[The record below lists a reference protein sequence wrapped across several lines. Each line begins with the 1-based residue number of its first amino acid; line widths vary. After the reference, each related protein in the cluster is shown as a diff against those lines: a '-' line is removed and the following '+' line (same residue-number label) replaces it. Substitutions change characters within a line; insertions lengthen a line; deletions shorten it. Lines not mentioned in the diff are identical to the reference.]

1 MNTARIKAV
10 SNIVPKNVLREVQ
23 LETIERIA
31 NALANSYGPSGSTT
45 LIRKGDDVKGSG
57 VTAYTKD
64 GHSILGAIKFNKPIE
79 MSILDDLKDITRNT
93 VKTVGDGTTSAVI
106 LSYEIFRALNEIISD
121 HANFTEKAV
130 VAELQKVVKDITTI
144 IENSKQKP
152 TIDKIYQIALTSTD
166 GNEEVANS
174 IREIYEQFGLGVYI
188 DVGISNTTNHMVKT
202 YEGLTIDGG
211 YFNPCFINRAKDAVS
226 ELQNPNIYIFE
237 DPIDNNYTLNL
248 CYKIVEQNLIA
259 PLTKYNTLVQ
269 QGNQAEADAVIA
281 NELKATAII
290 TPTFGRDIRSQMDSI
305 IDMMSSSKIEQ
316 RAPLTIITGMTDVDR
331 LADLAAMTGAKT
343 IKKYVDPEVQKSDV
357 EKGIAPTLDNVAT
370 EFGGKA
376 ELLVADTKTTK
387 VINPELMFV
396 NDEEGKRV
404 SSSEYNN
411 LLASL
416 EAQLAQLDTVKE
428 SATEVNVLRRRIQSL
443 KCNMVDYLIGGVSYT
458 DRDALKDAV
467 EDAVLNCRSAAKE
480 GIGYAANFEGLRAA
494 HEVAEVTSNLS
505 PIREAVSNAV
515 YKAYANTVARIY
527 VDYMAVED
535 IEQDDLIKTLIE
547 RNKPIDVTGNDR
559 EVLSSIKTDP
569 TTLQAIVDIVGLMF
583 KTNQFLC
590 PIPDTKLH
598 LLIIYDDL
606 VLSGVLHHKL
616 N

>member
-376 ELLVADTKTTK
+376 ELLVADNKTTK

-404 SSSEYNN
+404 FSSEYNN

-494 HEVAEVTSNLS
+494 HEVAEVTSNLR

-590 PIPDTKLH
+590 PIPDMNT
-598 LLIIYDDL
+598 YTAE
-606 VLSGVLHHKL
+606 
-616 N
+616 

>member
-166 GNEEVANS
+166 GNEEVASS

-396 NDEEGKRV
+396 NDEEGKRIF
-404 SSSEYNN
+404 SSEYNN

-494 HEVAEVTSNLS
+494 YEVAEVTSNLS

-590 PIPDTKLH
+590 PIPDMNT
-598 LLIIYDDL
+598 YTAE
-606 VLSGVLHHKL
+606 
-616 N
+616 

>member
-121 HANFTEKAV
+121 HTNFTEKAV
-130 VAELQKVVKDITTI
+130 VTELQKVVKDITTI

-166 GNEEVANS
+166 GNEEVASS

-370 EFGGKA
+370 EFSGKA

-404 SSSEYNN
+404 FSSEYNN

-494 HEVAEVTSNLS
+494 YEVAEVTSNLS

-590 PIPDTKLH
+590 PIPDMNT
-598 LLIIYDDL
+598 YTAE
-606 VLSGVLHHKL
+606 
-616 N
+616 

>member
-387 VINPELMFV
+387 VINPELMFDI
-396 NDEEGKRV
+396 DEEGKRV
-404 SSSEYNN
+404 FSSEYNN

-547 RNKPIDVTGNDR
+547 RNKPIDVTGNNR

-590 PIPDTKLH
+590 PIPDMNT
-598 LLIIYDDL
+598 YTAE
-606 VLSGVLHHKL
+606 
-616 N
+616 

>member
-10 SNIVPKNVLREVQ
+10 SNIVPKDVLREVQ

-64 GHSILGAIKFNKPIE
+64 GHSILGSIKFNKPIE

-387 VINPELMFV
+387 VINPELMFDT
-396 NDEEGKRV
+396 DEEGKRV
-404 SSSEYNN
+404 FSSEYNN
-411 LLASL
+411 ILASL

-494 HEVAEVTSNLS
+494 YEVAEVTSNLS

-590 PIPDTKLH
+590 PIPDMNT
-598 LLIIYDDL
+598 YTAE
-606 VLSGVLHHKL
+606 
-616 N
+616 

>member
-269 QGNQAEADAVIA
+269 QGNQAEADAVIT

-404 SSSEYNN
+404 FSSDYNN

-590 PIPDTKLH
+590 PIPDMNT
-598 LLIIYDDL
+598 YTAE
-606 VLSGVLHHKL
+606 
-616 N
+616 

>member
-130 VAELQKVVKDITTI
+130 VAELQKVVKDITII

-331 LADLAAMTGAKT
+331 LADLATMTGAKT

-387 VINPELMFV
+387 VINPELMFDI
-396 NDEEGKRV
+396 DEEGKRV
-404 SSSEYNN
+404 FSSEYNN

-590 PIPDTKLH
+590 PIPDMNT
-598 LLIIYDDL
+598 YTAE
-606 VLSGVLHHKL
+606 
-616 N
+616 

>member
-166 GNEEVANS
+166 GNEEVASS

-387 VINPELMFV
+387 VINPELMFDT
-396 NDEEGKRV
+396 DEEGKRV
-404 SSSEYNN
+404 FSSEYNN

-494 HEVAEVTSNLS
+494 YEVAEVTSNLS

-590 PIPDTKLH
+590 PIPDMNT
-598 LLIIYDDL
+598 YTAD
-606 VLSGVLHHKL
+606 
-616 N
+616 

>member
-166 GNEEVANS
+166 GNEEVASS

-376 ELLVADTKTTK
+376 GLLVADTKTTK
-387 VINPELMFV
+387 VINPELMFDI
-396 NDEEGKRV
+396 DEEGKRV
-404 SSSEYNN
+404 FSSEYNN

-494 HEVAEVTSNLS
+494 YEVAEVTSNLS

-535 IEQDDLIKTLIE
+535 IDQDDLIKTLIE

-590 PIPDTKLH
+590 PIPDMNT
-598 LLIIYDDL
+598 YTAE
-606 VLSGVLHHKL
+606 
-616 N
+616 

>member
-64 GHSILGAIKFNKPIE
+64 GHSILGSIKFNKPIE

-166 GNEEVANS
+166 GNEEVASS

-269 QGNQAEADAVIA
+269 QGNQDEADAVIA

-370 EFGGKA
+370 DFGGKA

-387 VINPELMFV
+387 VINPELMFDI
-396 NDEEGKRV
+396 DEEGKRV
-404 SSSEYNN
+404 FSSEYNN

-494 HEVAEVTSNLS
+494 YEVAEVTSNLS

-547 RNKPIDVTGNDR
+547 RNKPIDVTGNNR

-590 PIPDTKLH
+590 PIPDMNT
-598 LLIIYDDL
+598 YTAE
-606 VLSGVLHHKL
+606 
-616 N
+616 

>member
-64 GHSILGAIKFNKPIE
+64 GHSILGSIKFNKPIE

-387 VINPELMFV
+387 VINPELMFA

-404 SSSEYNN
+404 FSSEYNN

-494 HEVAEVTSNLS
+494 YEVAEVTSNLS

-569 TTLQAIVDIVGLMF
+569 TTLEAIVDIVGLMF

-590 PIPDTKLH
+590 PIPDMNT
-598 LLIIYDDL
+598 YTAE
-606 VLSGVLHHKL
+606 
-616 N
+616 

>member
-404 SSSEYNN
+404 FSSEYNN

-467 EDAVLNCRSAAKE
+467 EDAALNCRSAAKE

-590 PIPDTKLH
+590 PIPDMNT
-598 LLIIYDDL
+598 YTAE
-606 VLSGVLHHKL
+606 
-616 N
+616 

>member
-121 HANFTEKAV
+121 RANFTEKAV

-166 GNEEVANS
+166 GNEEVASS

-370 EFGGKA
+370 DFGGKA

-404 SSSEYNN
+404 FSSEYNN

-590 PIPDTKLH
+590 PIPDMNT
-598 LLIIYDDL
+598 YTAE
-606 VLSGVLHHKL
+606 
-616 N
+616 

>member
-64 GHSILGAIKFNKPIE
+64 GHSILGSIKFNKPIE

-121 HANFTEKAV
+121 HTNFTEKAV

-404 SSSEYNN
+404 FSSEYNN

-494 HEVAEVTSNLS
+494 YEVAEVTSNLS

-590 PIPDTKLH
+590 PIPDMNT
-598 LLIIYDDL
+598 YTAE
-606 VLSGVLHHKL
+606 
-616 N
+616 

>member
-387 VINPELMFV
+387 VINPELMFA

-404 SSSEYNN
+404 FSSEYNN

-590 PIPDTKLH
+590 PIPDMNT
-598 LLIIYDDL
+598 YTAE
-606 VLSGVLHHKL
+606 
-616 N
+616 

>member
-64 GHSILGAIKFNKPIE
+64 GHSILGSIKFNKPIE

-387 VINPELMFV
+387 VINPDLMFDI
-396 NDEEGKRV
+396 DEEGKRV
-404 SSSEYNN
+404 FSSEYNN

-494 HEVAEVTSNLS
+494 YEVAEVTSNLS

-590 PIPDTKLH
+590 PIPDMNT
-598 LLIIYDDL
+598 YTAE
-606 VLSGVLHHKL
+606 
-616 N
+616 

>member
-64 GHSILGAIKFNKPIE
+64 GHSILGSIKFNKPIE

-269 QGNQAEADAVIA
+269 QGNQAEADAVIT

-396 NDEEGKRV
+396 NDDEGKRV
-404 SSSEYNN
+404 FSQDYNN

-494 HEVAEVTSNLS
+494 HEVAEVTYNLS

-590 PIPDTKLH
+590 PIPDMNT
-598 LLIIYDDL
+598 YTAE
-606 VLSGVLHHKL
+606 
-616 N
+616 

>member
-64 GHSILGAIKFNKPIE
+64 GHSILGSIKFNKPIE

-152 TIDKIYQIALTSTD
+152 TIEKIYQIALTSTD

-269 QGNQAEADAVIA
+269 QGNQTEADAVIA

-404 SSSEYNN
+404 FSSEYNN

-494 HEVAEVTSNLS
+494 YEVAEVTSNLS

-535 IEQDDLIKTLIE
+535 IDQDELIKTLIE

-590 PIPDTKLH
+590 PIPDMNT
-598 LLIIYDDL
+598 YTAE
-606 VLSGVLHHKL
+606 
-616 N
+616 

>member
-64 GHSILGAIKFNKPIE
+64 GHSILGSIKFNKPIE

-121 HANFTEKAV
+121 HSNFTEKAV

-166 GNEEVANS
+166 GNEEVASS

-248 CYKIVEQNLIA
+248 CYKIVEQNLIV
-259 PLTKYNTLVQ
+259 PLTKYNTLIQ
-269 QGNQAEADAVIA
+269 QGNQTEADAVIA

-404 SSSEYNN
+404 FSSEYNN

-515 YKAYANTVARIY
+515 FKAYANTVARIY

-590 PIPDTKLH
+590 PIPDMNT
-598 LLIIYDDL
+598 YTAE
-606 VLSGVLHHKL
+606 
-616 N
+616 

>member
-106 LSYEIFRALNEIISD
+106 LSYEIFRALNEIISG
-121 HANFTEKAV
+121 HSNFTEKAV

-387 VINPELMFV
+387 VINPELMFDT
-396 NDEEGKRV
+396 DEEGKRV
-404 SSSEYNN
+404 FSNDYNN

-494 HEVAEVTSNLS
+494 HEVSMVTGNMSS
-505 PIREAVSNAV
+505 IREAVSDAV
-515 YKAYANTVARIY
+515 FKAYANTVARIY
-527 VDYMAVED
+527 VDYMAVEG
-535 IEQDDLIKTLIE
+535 IEQDDLIKKLIE
-547 RNKPIDVTGNDR
+547 NNKPIDVTGNNR

-590 PIPDTKLH
+590 PIPDMNT
-598 LLIIYDDL
+598 YTAE
-606 VLSGVLHHKL
+606 
-616 N
+616 

>member
-269 QGNQAEADAVIA
+269 QCNQAEADAVIA

-387 VINPELMFV
+387 VINPELMFDI
-396 NDEEGKRV
+396 DEEGKRV
-404 SSSEYNN
+404 FSSEYNN

-494 HEVAEVTSNLS
+494 YEVAEVTSNLS

-547 RNKPIDVTGNDR
+547 RNKPIDVTGNNR

-590 PIPDTKLH
+590 PIPDMNT
-598 LLIIYDDL
+598 YTAE
-606 VLSGVLHHKL
+606 
-616 N
+616 

>member
-10 SNIVPKNVLREVQ
+10 SNIVPKDVLREVQ

-144 IENSKQKP
+144 IENSNQKP

-387 VINPELMFV
+387 VINPELMFDI
-396 NDEEGKRV
+396 DEEGKRLF
-404 SSSEYNN
+404 SSEYNN

-494 HEVAEVTSNLS
+494 YEVAEVTSNLS

-527 VDYMAVED
+527 VDYMAVEG
-535 IEQDDLIKTLIE
+535 IEQDDLIKKLIE
-547 RNKPIDVTGNDR
+547 NNKPIDVTGNNR

-590 PIPDTKLH
+590 PIPDMNT
-598 LLIIYDDL
+598 YTAE
-606 VLSGVLHHKL
+606 
-616 N
+616 

>member
-226 ELQNPNIYIFE
+226 ELQKPNIYIFE

-404 SSSEYNN
+404 FSSEYNN

-494 HEVAEVTSNLS
+494 YEVAEVTSNLS

-590 PIPDTKLH
+590 PIPDMNT
-598 LLIIYDDL
+598 YTAE
-606 VLSGVLHHKL
+606 
-616 N
+616 

>member
-64 GHSILGAIKFNKPIE
+64 GHSILGSIKFNKPIE

-166 GNEEVANS
+166 GNEEVASS

-370 EFGGKA
+370 EFGGRA

-404 SSSEYNN
+404 FSSEYNN

-494 HEVAEVTSNLS
+494 YEVAEVTSNLS

-535 IEQDDLIKTLIE
+535 IDQDDLIKTLIE

-590 PIPDTKLH
+590 PIPDMNT
-598 LLIIYDDL
+598 YTAE
-606 VLSGVLHHKL
+606 
-616 N
+616 

>member
-130 VAELQKVVKDITTI
+130 VAELQKVVKDITNI

-404 SSSEYNN
+404 FSSEYNN

-494 HEVAEVTSNLS
+494 YEVAEVTSNLS
-505 PIREAVSNAV
+505 PIREAVSNAI

-590 PIPDTKLH
+590 PIPDMNT
-598 LLIIYDDL
+598 YTAE
-606 VLSGVLHHKL
+606 
-616 N
+616 

>member
-316 RAPLTIITGMTDVDR
+316 RAPLTIITGMTDIDR

-387 VINPELMFV
+387 VINPELMFDT
-396 NDEEGKRV
+396 DEEGKRV
-404 SSSEYNN
+404 FSNDYNN

-494 HEVAEVTSNLS
+494 YEVAEVTSNLS

-590 PIPDTKLH
+590 PIPDMNT
-598 LLIIYDDL
+598 YTAE
-606 VLSGVLHHKL
+606 
-616 N
+616 

>member
-357 EKGIAPTLDNVAT
+357 EKGIAPTLDNVASD
-370 EFGGKA
+370 FGGKA

-396 NDEEGKRV
+396 NDEEGKRIF
-404 SSSEYNN
+404 SSEYNN

-494 HEVAEVTSNLS
+494 YEVAEVTSNLS

-535 IEQDDLIKTLIE
+535 IEQDDLIKKLIE

-590 PIPDTKLH
+590 PIPDMNT
-598 LLIIYDDL
+598 YTAE
-606 VLSGVLHHKL
+606 
-616 N
+616 

>member
-64 GHSILGAIKFNKPIE
+64 GHSILGSIKFNKPIE

-152 TIDKIYQIALTSTD
+152 TIEKIYQIALTSTD

-269 QGNQAEADAVIA
+269 QGNQAEADVVIA

-387 VINPELMFV
+387 VINPELMFDT
-396 NDEEGKRV
+396 DEEGKRV
-404 SSSEYNN
+404 FSNDYNN

-494 HEVAEVTSNLS
+494 HEVSMVTGNMSS
-505 PIREAVSNAV
+505 IREAVSDAV
-515 YKAYANTVARIY
+515 FKAYANTVARIY
-527 VDYMAVED
+527 VDYMAVEG

-590 PIPDTKLH
+590 PIPDMNT
-598 LLIIYDDL
+598 YTAE
-606 VLSGVLHHKL
+606 
-616 N
+616 

>member
-10 SNIVPKNVLREVQ
+10 SNIVPKDVLREVQ

-404 SSSEYNN
+404 FSSEYNN

-494 HEVAEVTSNLS
+494 YEVAEVTSNLS

-590 PIPDTKLH
+590 PIPDMNT
-598 LLIIYDDL
+598 YTAE
-606 VLSGVLHHKL
+606 
-616 N
+616 

>member
-404 SSSEYNN
+404 FSSEYNN

-494 HEVAEVTSNLS
+494 YEVAEVTSNLS

-535 IEQDDLIKTLIE
+535 IDQDDLIKTLIE

-590 PIPDTKLH
+590 PIPDMNT
-598 LLIIYDDL
+598 YTAE
-606 VLSGVLHHKL
+606 
-616 N
+616 

>member
-404 SSSEYNN
+404 FSSEYNN
-411 LLASL
+411 LLVSL
-416 EAQLAQLDTVKE
+416 EAQLTQLDTVKE

-494 HEVAEVTSNLS
+494 YEVAEVTSNLS

-590 PIPDTKLH
+590 PIPDMNT
-598 LLIIYDDL
+598 YTAE
-606 VLSGVLHHKL
+606 
-616 N
+616 

>member
-64 GHSILGAIKFNKPIE
+64 GHSILGSIKFNKPIE

-121 HANFTEKAV
+121 HSNFTEKAV

-166 GNEEVANS
+166 GNEEVASS

-269 QGNQAEADAVIA
+269 QGNQAEADAVIT

-387 VINPELMFV
+387 VINPELMF
-396 NDEEGKRV
+396 NTDEEGKRV
-404 SSSEYNN
+404 FSSEYNN

-590 PIPDTKLH
+590 PIPDMNT
-598 LLIIYDDL
+598 YTAE
-606 VLSGVLHHKL
+606 
-616 N
+616 

>member
-387 VINPELMFV
+387 VINPELMFDT
-396 NDEEGKRV
+396 DEEGKRV
-404 SSSEYNN
+404 FSSEYNN

-590 PIPDTKLH
+590 PIPDMNT
-598 LLIIYDDL
+598 YTAE
-606 VLSGVLHHKL
+606 
-616 N
+616 

>member
-152 TIDKIYQIALTSTD
+152 TIEKIYQIALTSTD

-290 TPTFGRDIRSQMDSI
+290 TPTFGRDIRSQMDNI

-387 VINPELMFV
+387 VINPELMFA

-404 SSSEYNN
+404 FSSEYNN

-494 HEVAEVTSNLS
+494 YEVAEVTSNLS

-527 VDYMAVED
+527 VDYMTVED

-590 PIPDTKLH
+590 PIPDMNT
-598 LLIIYDDL
+598 YTAE
-606 VLSGVLHHKL
+606 
-616 N
+616 

>member
-10 SNIVPKNVLREVQ
+10 SNIVPKDVLREVQ

-269 QGNQAEADAVIA
+269 QGNQAEADAVIT

-404 SSSEYNN
+404 FSSEYNN

-527 VDYMAVED
+527 VDYMAVEG
-535 IEQDDLIKTLIE
+535 IEQDDLIKKLIE
-547 RNKPIDVTGNDR
+547 NNKPIDVTGNNR

-590 PIPDTKLH
+590 PIPDMNT
-598 LLIIYDDL
+598 YTAE
-606 VLSGVLHHKL
+606 
-616 N
+616 

>member
-152 TIDKIYQIALTSTD
+152 TIGKIYQIALTSTD
-166 GNEEVANS
+166 GNEEVASS

-387 VINPELMFV
+387 VINPELMFDI
-396 NDEEGKRV
+396 DEEGKRV
-404 SSSEYNN
+404 FSSEYNN

-494 HEVAEVTSNLS
+494 YEVAEVTSNLS

-535 IEQDDLIKTLIE
+535 IDQDDLIKTLIE

-590 PIPDTKLH
+590 PIPDMNT
-598 LLIIYDDL
+598 YTAE
-606 VLSGVLHHKL
+606 
-616 N
+616 

>member
-387 VINPELMFV
+387 VINPELMFDT
-396 NDEEGKRV
+396 DEEGKRV
-404 SSSEYNN
+404 FSSEYNN

-416 EAQLAQLDTVKE
+416 EAQLTQLDTVKE

-590 PIPDTKLH
+590 PIPDMNT
-598 LLIIYDDL
+598 YTAE
-606 VLSGVLHHKL
+606 
-616 N
+616 

>member
-130 VAELQKVVKDITTI
+130 VAELQKVVKDITSI

-387 VINPELMFV
+387 VINPELMFA

-404 SSSEYNN
+404 FSSEYNN

-494 HEVAEVTSNLS
+494 YEVAEVTSNLS

-590 PIPDTKLH
+590 PIPDMNT
-598 LLIIYDDL
+598 YTAE
-606 VLSGVLHHKL
+606 
-616 N
+616 

>member
-10 SNIVPKNVLREVQ
+10 SNIVPKDVLREVQ

-64 GHSILGAIKFNKPIE
+64 GHSILGSIKFNKPIE

-121 HANFTEKAV
+121 HSNFTEKAV
-130 VAELQKVVKDITTI
+130 VAELQKVVKDITSI

-152 TIDKIYQIALTSTD
+152 TIEKIYQIALTSTD
-166 GNEEVANS
+166 GNEEVASS

-269 QGNQAEADAVIA
+269 QGNQAEADAVIT

-370 EFGGKA
+370 EFGGTA

-404 SSSEYNN
+404 FSSEYNN

-494 HEVAEVTSNLS
+494 YEVAEVTSNLS

-590 PIPDTKLH
+590 PIPDMNT
-598 LLIIYDDL
+598 YTAE
-606 VLSGVLHHKL
+606 
-616 N
+616 